1 MKYVVK
7 KTAMYGSSTYGPY
20 SSYQEALD
28 ASKELEDNSYSES
41 FFTVEQ
47 VNEEN
52 KPPYKVW
59 IDDNFQFMDEDERVF
74 HGEFDTPTQAI
85 VACQKILGAN
95 IESITENETDPDKAY
110 ESYVCF
116 GDDPWIEGVE
126 FSASEYAKIKIKE
139 VLEG

>member
-20 SSYQEALD
+20 GNYQEALD
-28 ASKELEDNSYSES
+28 ASKELEKNTYSES

-47 VNEEN
+47 VEEEN
-52 KPPYKVW
+52 KPTYKVW
-59 IDDNFQFMDEDERVF
+59 IDDNFHFMNEDERIF

-85 VACQKILGAN
+85 VACQKIVDAN
-95 IESITENETDPDKAY
+95 IKSITENEIDPNKAY

-116 GDDPWIEGVE
+116 GDDPWIEGLD
-126 FSASEYAKIKIKE
+126 FSAFEYAKIKIKE
-139 VLEG
+139 LLKG